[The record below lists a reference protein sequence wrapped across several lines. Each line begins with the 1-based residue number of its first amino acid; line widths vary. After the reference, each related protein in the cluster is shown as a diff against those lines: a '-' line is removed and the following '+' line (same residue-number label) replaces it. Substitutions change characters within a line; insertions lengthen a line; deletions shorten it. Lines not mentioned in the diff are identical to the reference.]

1 MNAVTSSTPLRLQD
15 TVEMSRV
22 NHRLVMGV
30 EWIDAPMQLPV
41 GGDWVSDLER
51 IGAREHRQ
59 RFDLHPRSRHAL
71 RNAGRLAKVLSRA
84 AADKTAAEAAVA
96 PLPLDVAADPTNF
109 VLRAFAR
116 RDPRISDYSID
127 NDPRRYVPRR
137 LSLTPVQTDGV
148 PPSSIDNI
156 RQAWLWPGSA
166 YPLAANT
173 TVIRGHVRRGA
184 TPVNVPWV
192 RVVVTRTGVTAATF
206 NTAPKLAWAHGD
218 DRGEFLIMLGA
229 DAVPGGAVL
238 PPSLS
243 LSVWIFLPPAGVFD
257 ALDPLASLPLELAG
271 SDALNDVLRGTAIPA
286 NYVQQT
292 PVDVT
297 LAPGRVFVMDQAT
310 LLFP

>member
-1 MNAVTSSTPLRLQD
+1 MNAVASITPLRLQD

-30 EWIDAPMQLPV
+30 EWIDAPMQLPA

-51 IGAREHRQ
+51 IGPREHRQ

-71 RNAGRLAKVLSRA
+71 RNAGRLAKVLIRA
-84 AADKTAAEAAVA
+84 AADKTTAEAAVA
-96 PLPLDVAADPTNF
+96 PLPLEVAADPTNF

-137 LSLTPVQTDGV
+137 LSLTPVQSGGV

-184 TPVNVPWV
+184 TPVSVPWV
-192 RVVVTRTGVTAATF
+192 RVVVTRTGVTPATF
-206 NTAPKLAWAHGD
+206 HTAPKLAWAHGD

-229 DAVPGGAVL
+229 DAVPGGAIL
-238 PPSLS
+238 PATLS
-243 LSVWIFLPPAGVFD
+243 LSVWIFLPPTGIFD
-257 ALDPLASLPLELAG
+257 ARDPLASLPLELAG
-271 SDALNDVLRGTAIPA
+271 TDAINDVLRGTAMPA

-292 PVDVT
+292 PIDVT
-297 LAPGRVFVMDQAT
+297 LAPGSVFVMDEAT